1 MTKVTHTMF
10 RTKVMVPDRERAIVF
25 KDGMFNTMLASGK
38 HTLPRAFWT
47 MTTYEVEALPV
58 NTAALVNS
66 RLEGLYVDHAEA
78 LSSHLSVMETGTD
91 EMAIAF
97 LDGAARFVIPPESR
111 RFVFRDA
118 GDWTLNRIDLT
129 NALEIEPILSRRLMK
144 LTSDFI
150 KRVKVDHGQVG
161 LLSVDGRIVQT
172 LEPGGHAFWAY
183 GRVITVKIVDVREN
197 AIDVTGQ
204 ELLTRD
210 RVSIRVN
217 LSAIYRVVDP
227 LKAVSVVKDFHDA
240 LYRALGVAFRRSLT
254 DKTLDEVLAKKGVVD
269 TEADAEVVAELAKA
283 GVEVSSVM
291 VKDIILPGEMR
302 EILNTVVV
310 AEKEAE
316 ANVIRRRE
324 DTAATRAL
332 LNTAKVMADNPAM
345 MRLKELEALESIADR
360 VGTLTV
366 HSGTKGLM
374 EDIVS
379 LSGK

>member
-1 MTKVTHTMF
+1 MTKVTHKTF
-10 RTKVMVPDRERAIVF
+10 RTVVTVPDRERAIVY
-25 KDGMFNTMLASGK
+25 KDGLFHTMLAPGK
-38 HTLPRAFWT
+38 HTLPRSFWGVSA
-47 MTTYEVEALPV
+47 YEVETLPV
-58 NTAALVNS
+58 SRAALVNTH
-66 RLEGLYVDHAEA
+66 LEGLFTDHSEA
-78 LSSHLSVMETGTD
+78 LGEHLIVMETGTD
-91 EMAIAF
+91 EMAVAF
-97 LDGAARFVIPPESR
+97 LDGAARFVIQPESR
-111 RFVFRDA
+111 RFVFRAA
-118 GDWTLNRIDLT
+118 GDWTIDRVDLT
-129 NALEIEPILSRRLMK
+129 EALEIEPVLSRRLMK
-144 LTSDFI
+144 VSSDFI
-150 KRVKVDHGQVG
+150 KRFKVEHGQVG
-161 LLSVDGRIVQT
+161 LLSVDGKIVRT
-172 LEPGGHAFWAY
+172 LEPGGHAFWGY
-183 GRVITVKIVDVREN
+183 GRVIAVKIVDVREN

-227 LKAVSVVKDFHDA
+227 LIAVSVVKDFHDA

-254 DKTLDEVLAKKGVVD
+254 DTTLDEVLAKKGVVD
-269 TEADAEVVAELAKA
+269 TEAEAEVVAELAKA
-283 GVEVSSVM
+283 GIEVKSVM
-291 VKDIILPGEMR
+291 VKDIVLPGEMR

-310 AEKEAE
+310 AQREAE

-379 LSGK
+379 LGRG